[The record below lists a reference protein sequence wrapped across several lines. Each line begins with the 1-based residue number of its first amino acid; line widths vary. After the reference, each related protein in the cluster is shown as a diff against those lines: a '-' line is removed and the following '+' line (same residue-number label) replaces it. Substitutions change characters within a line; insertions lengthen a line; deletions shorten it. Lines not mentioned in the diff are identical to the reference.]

1 MKSMTGY
8 AFTEE
13 IKNNISIS
21 VEIKSYN
28 SRFLDLSINQ
38 PYWLSRLET
47 RLREYVASKVQR
59 GKIELIVRIKEYSS
73 EIVVTPD
80 LEAAKAYYAAS
91 LSIAQALNLN
101 ETIPLSLVLSQ
112 EGVLKSERIL
122 EVEEYWE
129 NINPVLEKTFVDFQA
144 ARIAEG
150 EHLYKD
156 ISSMILRLE
165 NDLEV
170 IKKFVPTMEQQFKD
184 AIKNRFLEILGANID
199 EQRVLQETAALMV
212 KYTINEEVV
221 RLAAHLTS
229 LKKELSENPSPGRK
243 VDFICQEINRE
254 INTIGSKNQTI
265 EIGQIVIDA
274 KDALENIREQMRN
287 IE

>member
-122 EVEEYWE
+122 EIEEYWE
-129 NINPVLEKTFVDFQA
+129 KINPVLEKTFVDFQA